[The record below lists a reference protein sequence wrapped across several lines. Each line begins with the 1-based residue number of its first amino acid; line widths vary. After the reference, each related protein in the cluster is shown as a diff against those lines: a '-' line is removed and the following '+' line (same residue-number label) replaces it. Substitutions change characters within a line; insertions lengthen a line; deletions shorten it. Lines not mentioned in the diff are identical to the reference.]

1 MLIVYMWYL
10 SKKLAKK
17 LVEKLAKKVV
27 GKLARTIGLLIAVNF
42 ISEFS
47 GAFKGYDF
55 SFSQD

>member
-1 MLIVYMWYL
+1 MAYRLMLIVHMWYL
-10 SKKLAKK
+10 S
-17 LVEKLAKKVV
+17 EKLAK
-27 GKLARTIGLLIAVNF
+27 KLARTIGLLIAVNF

>member
-10 SKKLAKK
+10 SEKLAEKLANK
-17 LVEKLAKKVV
+17 LVEKLA
-27 GKLARTIGLLIAVNF
+27 RTSGLLIAVNF